1 MPTRFLSGPALSPY
15 RAALLGEPA
24 ANQSTPLRVPR
35 RRKRG
40 PRGPHMEGT
49 VEAVRKLIE
58 ESTLTYGEIA
68 RCTGTSP
75 ASISRWMQTGEWKR
89 PPFAPRSMASVPTP
103 RASVRLKHRT
113 LAARLSTLAD
123 RYVRELEEAPAIDL
137 DKLGQALELLRMARL
152 AVMRRT
158 PRRAY
163 AETTGEL
170 MRPIEELC
178 AVGVDL
184 HRAPKE
190 AIDDFLENRRNRDEV
205 RKEDLPPRSR
215 GRGTARYRT
224 QAERYARLM
233 EKE

>member
-1 MPTRFLSGPALSPY
+1 MPTRFLSSPALSPY

-103 RASVRLKHRT
+103 RATVYLRRRMLATR
-113 LAARLSTLAD
+113 LAALAE
-123 RYVRELEEAPAIDL
+123 RYLRELEETPGVDL
-137 DKLGQALELLRMARL
+137 DKLGQALELWKMARL
-152 AVMRRT
+152 ATMSRT
-158 PRRAY
+158 RRRAG
-163 AETTGEL
+163 AL
-170 MRPIEELC
+170 
-178 AVGVDL
+178 VGGG
-184 HRAPKE
+184 P
-190 AIDDFLENRRNRDEV
+190 
-205 RKEDLPPRSR
+205 
-215 GRGTARYRT
+215 
-224 QAERYARLM
+224 
-233 EKE
+233 